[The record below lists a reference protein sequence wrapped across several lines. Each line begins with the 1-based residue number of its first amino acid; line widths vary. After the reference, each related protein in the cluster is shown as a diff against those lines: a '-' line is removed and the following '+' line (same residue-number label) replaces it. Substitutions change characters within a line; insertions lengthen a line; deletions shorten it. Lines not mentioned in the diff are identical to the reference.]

1 MEGSGRLLPEHDLT
15 GESVAVRDIVNLID
29 QVAQSDCP
37 VLIEGE
43 SGTGKELVA
52 RRLHAR
58 APRRAKPFIP
68 VNCAGVGEGVFES
81 QFFGHVRGAFTGAEQ
96 AMLGLVRA
104 ADKGTLFLD
113 EVGEIPPRMQAK
125 LLRVLQDGEVM
136 AVGSTCPQKVDT
148 RFIAATN
155 RDLRKEVE
163 EGRFRKDLFYRLNIV
178 RIHIPPLRERMEDVE
193 PLLKHFL
200 SRIGER
206 YHRPAISLK
215 DHVLRALKEY
225 SWPGNVRELAA
236 WVERLYVTGQAQ
248 ELLAEQLIGTYSPV
262 PTASDG
268 AMPNRVMALVEAE
281 RWAIDQAMKHSGN
294 NFRLAANLLGIHR
307 TTLWRK
313 LRQYD
318 IS

>member
-1 MEGSGRLLPEHDLT
+1 MEDRGQLLSEHNIT

-52 RRLHAR
+52 RRLHTR
-58 APRRAKPFIP
+58 GPRKAQPFIP

-81 QFFGHVRGAFTGAEQ
+81 QFFGHIKGAFTGAEQ
-96 AMLGLVRA
+96 SMLGLVRA

-113 EVGEIPPRMQAK
+113 EVGEISPRMQAK
-125 LLRVLQDGEVM
+125 LLRVLQDGEVLP
-136 AVGSTCPQKVDT
+136 VGTTRPEKVNT

-155 RDLRKEVE
+155 RDLRQEVE

-178 RIHIPPLRERMEDVE
+178 RIHIPPLRERPEDIQ
-193 PLLKHFL
+193 PLLKYFL
-200 SRIGER
+200 SRLGER
-206 YHRPAISLK
+206 YHRPAISIKEHLY
-215 DHVLRALKEY
+215 RALEQY
-225 SWPGNVRELAA
+225 PWPGNVRELAS
-236 WVERLYVTGQAQ
+236 WVERLYVTGQGQDRLAEELIASEAPMPAEAG
-248 ELLAEQLIGTYSPV
+248 ELL
-262 PTASDG
+262 
-268 AMPNRVMALVEAE
+268 PNRVMAIEEAE
-281 RWAIDQAMKHSGN
+281 RWAISQAMRHSGSN
-294 NFRLAANLLGIHR
+294 LTLAATLLRIHR

-313 LRQYD
+313 LRKYD